1 MKVAG
6 VRVRGTAVVYVLFED
21 LLIVTLLLGAFAF
34 AHFGRLEILRSP
46 LDLATLLGLLL
57 AIKAAFFWLGLYDF
71 SHEPP
76 RRVFL
81 KRLGIGI
88 GVIYAAAF
96 LLWCVASDERV
107 ACMAFLAFFAPM
119 VLAARAAY
127 ELIASWRGFK
137 RRLLFLGVG
146 EQARRTAREI
156 VDERKRD
163 YELVGF
169 LGESEAESGWRIG
182 GKPVLGVYADLERVV
197 EAEGVHQVVV
207 AVEDR
212 RKQMPLEALLR
223 VRLAGVEVVEEAKI
237 HEEIA
242 GKLPVE
248 DLRPSWLIFSEG
260 FAKTPMRD
268 FMKRA
273 FDIVAALIGLVLS
286 APFALLVMVAIRLES
301 RGPVLFRQKRVGQ
314 GGGEFTILKFRS
326 MRVDAEKDGKP
337 IWAKENDPRVTRVGR
352 FIRSTRLDEIPQ
364 MWNVLMGSMSFVGPR
379 PERLFFVEQ
388 LRETITYYDQRHAVK
403 PGITGWAQVRFRYGA
418 DAADAVEKLRLD
430 MFYVKHHSILFD
442 LRILMETVRVVFQK
456 NMGR

>member
-6 VRVRGTAVVYVLFED
+6 VRVRRTVVAYVLFED
-21 LLIVTLLLGAFAF
+21 LLIVALLLGAFAF
-34 AHFGRLEILRSP
+34 AHFGRLEVLRSP

-71 SHEPP
+71 SHDPP
-76 RRVFL
+76 RHVFL

-88 GVIYAAAF
+88 GVVYAAAW

-119 VLAARAAY
+119 VLASRAIY
-127 ELIASWRGFK
+127 EFIAGWRGFK

-156 VDERKRD
+156 IDERKRD

-182 GKPVLGVYADLERVV
+182 GRPVLGIYADLERVV
-197 EAEGVHQVVV
+197 AAEGVHQIVV
-207 AVEDR
+207 AVKDR
-212 RKQMPLEALLR
+212 RKQLPLDALLR
-223 VRLAGVEVVEEAKI
+223 ARLAGVEVVEEAKV
-237 HEEIA
+237 HEEIT

-260 FAKTPMRD
+260 FARTPVRD
-268 FMKRA
+268 FTKRA
-273 FDIVAALIGLVLS
+273 FDMLVALIGLVLS
-286 APFALLVMVAIRLES
+286 APFALLVTVAIKLES
-301 RGPVLFRQKRVGQ
+301 PGPVLFRQKRVGR
-314 GGGEFTILKFRS
+314 GGREFTILKFRS
-326 MRVDAEKDGKP
+326 MRTDAEKEGKP
-337 IWAKENDPRVTRVGR
+337 IWATKNDPRVTRVGR

-364 MWNVLMGSMSFVGPR
+364 MWNVLTGSMSFVGPR
-379 PERLFFVEQ
+379 PERHFFVER
-388 LRETITYYDQRHAVK
+388 LRETIPYYDQRHAVK

-418 DAADAVEKLRLD
+418 DETDAVEKLRHD
-430 MFYVKHHSILFD
+430 MFYVKHRSILFD